1 MIWGG
6 NQVVFFFICAGNKGL
21 GNCVKSN
28 EPIVYLH
35 VPQLDNTRLLLIR
48 FIDETGGR
56 KIIFYLLPTLF
67 LIFFAEEND
76 EQ

>member
-1 MIWGG
+1 MGG
-6 NQVVFFFICAGNKGL
+6 GIKLFFSLFAAWIRGL
-21 GNCVKSN
+21 GKFVKN
-28 EPIVYLH
+28 NVPIVYLH

>member
-1 MIWGG
+1 M
-6 NQVVFFFICAGNKGL
+6 
-21 GNCVKSN
+21 
-28 EPIVYLH
+28 H

-56 KIIFYLLPTLF
+56 KIIFYLLSTLF

>member
-1 MIWGG
+1 M
-6 NQVVFFFICAGNKGL
+6 
-21 GNCVKSN
+21 KSN